1 MKILILSVGIKAV
14 CLGAALAITGPRP
27 AAAQPPASDQVRL
40 NISGATVPTTK
51 ILAIGRWTPKATMV
65 GVRAR

>member
-1 MKILILSVGIKAV
+1 
-14 CLGAALAITGPRP
+14 LGAALAITGPRP